1 MILFVRRQYFLL
13 PRAVSKSQMGFSK
26 VRAHIMKTARSSA
39 INAERTTKSK
49 ERNKEIN
56 MENDNLPLKKKKEK
70 KINNYMVTLRT
81 LE

>member
-1 MILFVRRQYFLL
+1 
-13 PRAVSKSQMGFSK
+13 
-26 VRAHIMKTARSSA
+26 MKTARSSA